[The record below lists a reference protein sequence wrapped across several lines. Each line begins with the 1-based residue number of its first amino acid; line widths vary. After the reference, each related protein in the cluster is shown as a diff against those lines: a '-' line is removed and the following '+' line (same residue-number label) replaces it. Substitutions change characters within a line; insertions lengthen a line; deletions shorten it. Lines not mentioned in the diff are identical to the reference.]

1 MDLRHLAVI
10 LDVGAKAAADL
21 DDPGLSNAL
30 THMCEIATVYAMH
43 ADGGSI
49 FPLEEAFAALADRYE

>member
-10 LDVGAKAAADL
+10 LDVGSKAAADL

-30 THMCEIATVYAMH
+30 THMAEIATVYALH
-43 ADGGSI
+43 PDGGTL
-49 FPLEEAFAALADRYE
+49 FPLDEAFAALAARLE